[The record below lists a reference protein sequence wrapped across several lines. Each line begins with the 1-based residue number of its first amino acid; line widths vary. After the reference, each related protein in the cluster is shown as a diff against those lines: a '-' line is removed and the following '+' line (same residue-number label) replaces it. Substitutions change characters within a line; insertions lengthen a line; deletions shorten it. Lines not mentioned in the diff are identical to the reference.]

1 MYLVETDLSGSMIEI
16 SLVTIAWDFGQ
27 GKFIEI
33 LLGAFKNDFEA
44 QEGIILY
51 VGGAGGVYLRHR
63 RGLWGPFQKGPII
76 RAPNA
81 ANNRNW

>member
-1 MYLVETDLSGSMIEI
+1 MRF
-16 SLVTIAWDFGQ
+16 WQ

-63 RGLWGPFQKGPII
+63 RGL
-76 RAPNA
+76 
-81 ANNRNW
+81 